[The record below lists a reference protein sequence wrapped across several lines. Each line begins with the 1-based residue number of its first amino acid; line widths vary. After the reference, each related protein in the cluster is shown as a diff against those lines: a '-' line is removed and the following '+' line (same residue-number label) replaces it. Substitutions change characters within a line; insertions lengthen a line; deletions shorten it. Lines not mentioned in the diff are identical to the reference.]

1 MTFSLVKV
9 LFKWI
14 EGPSRNVITLVGS
27 EAEIISNIGDL
38 RKKYLIR
45 CQIASSKNTHCAVSE
60 KGFCS
65 FRLLSLKRP
74 NCGSY
79 VPAYNWD
86 HPAPGIRGHHQV

>member
-9 LFKWI
+9 LFKRI
-14 EGPSRNVITLVGS
+14 EGPSRNVIILVGS

-65 FRLLSLKRP
+65 FRLRSLKRP

-79 VPAYNWD
+79 VPA
-86 HPAPGIRGHHQV
+86 